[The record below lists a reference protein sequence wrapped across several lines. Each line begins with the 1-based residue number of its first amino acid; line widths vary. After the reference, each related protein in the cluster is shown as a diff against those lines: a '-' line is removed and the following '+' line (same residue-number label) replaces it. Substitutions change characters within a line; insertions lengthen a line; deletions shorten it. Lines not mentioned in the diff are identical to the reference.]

1 MQEVGQC
8 RSELRGLSMD
18 NTSHG
23 SPDAEQTNSGMRAA
37 ESHLEQR
44 SRATQRA
51 VAVPSHLETLRFK
64 VISQIAEILE
74 NQSRTQRYAMSLSE
88 LNHNVHQEIIS
99 KSLAA
104 MATLANDDSAAMIA
118 LIPTITHI
126 IETCTRLDRSLNLL
140 FQQRSEQWASSDQHI
155 QNLLIEFNQTLL
167 ELSSVLIEKDL
178 LERQSQVLERIILSH
193 EHISQ
198 WKEFVQEILA
208 DFYAIFPFNFFYIA
222 FAEENGLSLYLYYL
236 GQCSDEIRAQ
246 ARGLLS
252 QQMLQSIG
260 LPSDAALDI
269 EEFDIHCG
277 AEIQTGCNIRMISVP
292 VPDHSPNLAGL
303 LGVAYA
309 AENNLSAQEASVIRA
324 ILAVMVMVV
333 GSSKV
338 LSRTLLEL
346 EYYSVHDPL
355 TGLHNRRQFNDI
367 LRYEIGRSERHKHEF
382 SVLMLDLDDFKD
394 INDSYGHPTGDA
406 ALCAISNVL
415 LEHTRNGDLCA
426 RVGGDEFA
434 IILTETGPKGA
445 RVVADNV
452 SRALREMA
460 ITSVQGNRFHLTVSI
475 GVSSYPVDGQTIDN
489 LLEGVDVAMY
499 KAKDMGKDSVCTF
512 DAKEARVSIR
522 ETRDNAE
529 NLREALKEGRI
540 IPYYQ
545 SIVDCKTGE
554 LYAFET
560 LARLK
565 SPSGETTSA
574 AMFIETIDK
583 YGLARELDI
592 AMINNA
598 FAAKRAC
605 MDANRPE
612 ANAKIFINLSV
623 QEIQGRGILGYAEE
637 LCQKLEL
644 PPESIVFELLERE
657 AIGDMTNMRRFLT
670 NLRRKGF
677 AFALD
682 DFGTGYNSFHY
693 LRELRFEY
701 VKIDGAFVRNIM
713 TSKVDY
719 ALVHNLS
726 RLCQDI
732 DILTVAEFV
741 ENQEIWEAL
750 KDMGIN
756 YAQGYHISMPLPEMK
771 QTAKL

>member
-1 MQEVGQC
+1 MDHLSHDC
-8 RSELRGLSMD
+8 RDTGGTAPSRGKVEQRMEPLPRA
-18 NTSHG
+18 THG
-23 SPDAEQTNSGMRAA
+23 AVAEPT
-37 ESHLEQR
+37 HLE
-44 SRATQRA
+44 A
-51 VAVPSHLETLRFK
+51 LRLK
-64 VISQIAEILE
+64 IIIQIAEILE
-74 NQSRTQRYAMSLSE
+74 NQTHTQRYAIGLSE
-88 LNHNVHQEIIS
+88 LNHNMHQEIVS
-99 KSLAA
+99 KLVAA
-104 MATLANDDSAAMIA
+104 MATMATDDSAAMIA
-118 LIPTITHI
+118 MIAMIPTISQVI
-126 IETCTRLDRSLNLL
+126 DTCSRLDQSLDLL
-140 FQQRSEQWASSDQHI
+140 FKRRSRQWASNDQHI

-178 LERQSQVLERIILSH
+178 LERQSRVLERIILSH

-208 DFYAIFPFNFFYIA
+208 DFFAIFPFNFFYIA
-222 FAEENGLSLYLYYL
+222 FAEANGLSLYLYYL
-236 GQCSDEIRAQ
+236 GQCPDEVRAQ

-260 LPSDAALDI
+260 LPPDSAVDI
-269 EEFDIHCG
+269 EEFNIHCG
-277 AEIQTGCNIRMISVP
+277 AEIKTDLNIRMISVP
-292 VPDHSPNLAGL
+292 VPDHAPNLAGL

-346 EYYSVHDPL
+346 EYYAVHDPL

-367 LRYEIGRSERHKHEF
+367 LRYEIGRSERHKHAF

-394 INDSYGHPTGDA
+394 INDSYGHPTGDT
-406 ALCAISNVL
+406 ALCAIANAL

-426 RVGGDEFA
+426 RIGGDEFA
-434 IILTETGPKGA
+434 IILTETGPEGA
-445 RVVADNV
+445 RIVAENV

-460 ITSVQGNRFHLTVSI
+460 ITSAQGNRFHLTVSI
-475 GVSSYPVDGQTIDN
+475 GVSSYPIDGQTIDT
-489 LLEGVDVAMY
+489 LLEGSDAAMY
-499 KAKDMGKDSVCTF
+499 KAKDMGKDSVCVF
-512 DAKEARVSIR
+512 DATETRVSIR

-540 IPYYQ
+540 VPYYQ
-545 SIVDCKTGE
+545 SIVNCQSGE
-554 LYAFET
+554 LFAFET

-565 SPSGETTSA
+565 SPTGETISA
-574 AMFIETIDK
+574 ATFIETIDK
-583 YGLARELDI
+583 YGLARELDL
-592 AMINNA
+592 AMINNS

-637 LCQKLEL
+637 LCQALEL
-644 PPESIVFELLERE
+644 PPESIVFELLERD

-701 VKIDGAFVRNIM
+701 VKIDGAFVRNIL

-726 RLCQDI
+726 RLCQDL

-750 KDMGIN
+750 KEMSIN

-771 QTAKL
+771 QTLKKS

>member
-1 MQEVGQC
+1 MSNES
-8 RSELRGLSMD
+8 R
-18 NTSHG
+18 
-23 SPDAEQTNSGMRAA
+23 SGMDTGTGKVKRYMEQLPAA
-37 ESHLEQR
+37 AHR
-44 SRATQRA
+44 T
-51 VAVPSHLETLRFK
+51 VAEPNHLETLRFRI
-64 VISQIAEILE
+64 ISQIAEILE
-74 NQSRTQRYAMSLSE
+74 NQTRTQLYAKGSSE
-88 LNHNVHQEIIS
+88 LNRNVHQEVIS
-99 KSLAA
+99 ELKAA
-104 MATLANDDSAAMIA
+104 VATGDSATMTSAV
-118 LIPTITHI
+118 THAI
-126 IETCTRLDRSLNLL
+126 DTCTRLEHSLDLL
-140 FQQRSEQWASSDQHI
+140 FQQRSQQWMSSDQHI
-155 QNLLIEFNQTLL
+155 QDLMIEFNQTLL

-193 EHISQ
+193 EHITQ

-222 FAEENGLSLYLYYL
+222 FVEENGLSLYLYCM
-236 GQCSDEIRAQ
+236 GQYPDQVRAQ
-246 ARGLLS
+246 ARGVLS
-252 QQMLQSIG
+252 QQMLESIG
-260 LPSDAALDI
+260 LPPDAALDI
-269 EEFDIHCG
+269 EEFHIQCG
-277 AEIQTGCNIRMISVP
+277 AKIKTDLNISMISVP
-292 VPDHSPNLAGL
+292 VPDHASHLAGL
-303 LGVAYA
+303 LGVAFA
-309 AENNLSAQEASVIRA
+309 AENKLSPQEESVIRA

-346 EYYSVHDPL
+346 EYYAVHDPL
-355 TGLHNRRQFNDI
+355 TGLHNRRQFNDL

-394 INDSYGHPTGDA
+394 INDSYGHPTGDS
-406 ALCAISNVL
+406 ALCAIASIL
-415 LEHTRNGDLCA
+415 LEHTRNGDFCA

-434 IILTETGPKGA
+434 IILTETGSKGA
-445 RVVADNV
+445 QIVAENV
-452 SRALREMA
+452 GRALREMA
-460 ITSVQGNRFHLTVSI
+460 LTSTQGNRFHLTVSI
-475 GVSSYPVDGQTIDN
+475 GVSTYPVDGQTIDN

-499 KAKDMGKDSVCTF
+499 KAKDMGKDSVCAF
-512 DAKEARVSIR
+512 DVTEARVSIR

-540 IPYYQ
+540 VPYYQ
-545 SIVDCKTGE
+545 SIVNCQTGE
-554 LYAFET
+554 LYAFEA

-565 SPSGETTSA
+565 SPTGETTA
-574 AMFIETIDK
+574 AASFIETIDK
-583 YGLARELDI
+583 YGMARDLDLT
-592 AMINNA
+592 MINSA

-612 ANAKIFINLSV
+612 SKAKTFINLSV

-637 LCQKLEL
+637 LCQELQL

-701 VKIDGAFVRNIM
+701 VKIDGAFVRNILN
-713 TSKVDY
+713 SKIDY

-732 DILTVAEFV
+732 GILTVAEFV
-741 ENQEIWEAL
+741 ENQGIWEAL

-756 YAQGYHISMPLPEMK
+756 YAQGYHISMPLPEMR
-771 QTAKL
+771 QNAGALVYTNVIQIHG

>member
-1 MQEVGQC
+1 M
-8 RSELRGLSMD
+8 SNLSQP
-18 NTSHG
+18 N
-23 SPDAEQTNSGMRAA
+23 N
-37 ESHLEQR
+37 LE
-44 SRATQRA
+44 A
-51 VAVPSHLETLRFK
+51 LRFR
-64 VISQIAEILE
+64 VISQIAGILE
-74 NQSRTQRYAMSLSE
+74 NQSHTQRYAMSLSE

-99 KSLAA
+99 KLLAA
-104 MATLANDDSAAMIA
+104 MATMATDDSAAMIA
-118 LIPTITHI
+118 LIPTISHI
-126 IETCTRLDRSLNLL
+126 IDTCTRLDHSLNLL
-140 FQQRSEQWASSDQHI
+140 FQQRSKQWTSSDQHI
-155 QNLLIEFNQTLL
+155 QDLMIEFNQTLL

-208 DFYAIFPFNFFYIA
+208 DFYSIFPFSFFYIA

-236 GQCSDEIRAQ
+236 GQCSDEMREQ
-246 ARGLLS
+246 ARGILS
-252 QQMLQSIG
+252 KQMLESIG

-269 EEFDIHCG
+269 EEFSIHCG
-277 AEIQTGCNIRMISVP
+277 AEIKPDFDIRMISVP

-309 AENNLSAQEASVIRA
+309 SENILSPQETSVIRA

-346 EYYSVHDPL
+346 EYYAVHDPL

-367 LRYEIGRSERHKHEF
+367 LHYEIGRSERHKHEF

-394 INDSYGHPTGDA
+394 INDSYGHPTGDT
-406 ALCAISNVL
+406 ALCSIANVL
-415 LEHTRNGDLCA
+415 LEHTRNGDFCA
-426 RVGGDEFA
+426 RIGGDEFA

-445 RVVADNV
+445 RVVAEKV
-452 SRALREMA
+452 GSALRDMA
-460 ITSVQGNRFHLTVSI
+460 ITSAQGNRFHLTVSI
-475 GVSSYPVDGQTIDN
+475 GVSSYPIDGQTIDS

-499 KAKDMGKDSVCTF
+499 KAKNMGKNSVCAF
-512 DAKEARVSIR
+512 DATEARVSIR

-529 NLREALKEGRI
+529 NLREALKQGRI

-545 SIVDCKTGE
+545 SIVDCQTGE

-565 SPSGETTSA
+565 SPTGETTSA

-583 YGLARELDI
+583 YGLARELDL

-605 MDANRPE
+605 MDANSPE
-612 ANAKIFINLSV
+612 ADTKIFINLSV

-693 LRELRFEY
+693 LRELHFDY
-701 VKIDGAFVRNIM
+701 VKIDGAFVRNILN
-713 TSKVDY
+713 SKVDY
-719 ALVHNLS
+719 ALVRNLS
-726 RLCQDI
+726 RLCQDLG
-732 DILTVAEFV
+732 ILTVAEFV
-741 ENQEIWEAL
+741 ENQNIWEAL

-756 YAQGYHISMPLPEMK
+756 YAQGYHISMPLSEMQRTIK
-771 QTAKL
+771 

>member
-1 MQEVGQC
+1 M
-8 RSELRGLSMD
+8 
-18 NTSHG
+18 
-23 SPDAEQTNSGMRAA
+23 
-37 ESHLEQR
+37 SHL
-44 SRATQRA
+44 
-51 VAVPSHLETLRFK
+51 PLPNHLEALRFR
-64 VISQIAEILE
+64 VIGQIAEILE
-74 NQSRTQRYAMSLSE
+74 NQSRTQHYATGLSE
-88 LNHNVHQEIIS
+88 LNHEVHQENIS
-99 KSLAA
+99 KMLAA
-104 MATLANDDSAAMIA
+104 LATMSTDDSAAMIA
-118 LIPTITHI
+118 LIPTVSQI
-126 IETCTRLDRSLNLL
+126 IDSCTRLDHSLDLL
-140 FQQRSEQWASSDQHI
+140 FQQRSRQWASSDRHI
-155 QNLLIEFNQTLL
+155 QNLMIEFNQTLL

-178 LERQSQVLERIILSH
+178 LERQSQVLQRIILSH

-208 DFYAIFPFNFFYIA
+208 DFYAIFPFNLFYIA
-222 FAEENGLSLYLYYL
+222 FAEENGLSLYLYYP
-236 GQCSDEIRAQ
+236 GQYSDQIRAK

-260 LPSDAALDI
+260 LPPDAAVDI
-269 EEFDIHCG
+269 EEFNIQCG
-277 AEIQTGCNIRMISVP
+277 AKIKADLNVRMISVP
-292 VPDHSPNLAGL
+292 VPEHAPNLAGL

-346 EYYSVHDPL
+346 EYYAVHDPL
-355 TGLHNRRQFNDI
+355 TGLHNRRQFNEM
-367 LRYEIGRSERHKHEF
+367 LNYEVSRSERHQHEF

-394 INDSYGHPTGDA
+394 INDSYGHPTGDT
-406 ALCAISNVL
+406 ALCAIATVL
-415 LEHTRNGDLCA
+415 LEHTRKGDLCA
-426 RVGGDEFA
+426 RIGGDEFA

-445 RVVADNV
+445 WIVAENL
-452 SRALREMA
+452 SRALRDLA
-460 ITSVQGNRFHLTVSI
+460 ITSAQGNHFHLTVSI
-475 GVSSYPVDGQTIDN
+475 GVSSYPGDGHDIDA
-489 LLEGVDVAMY
+489 LLEGVDAAMY
-499 KAKDMGKDSVCTF
+499 RAKDMGKDSVYAF
-512 DAKEARVSIR
+512 DATEKRISIR
-522 ETRDNAE
+522 ETRDNVE

-540 IPYYQ
+540 VPYYQ
-545 SIVDCKTGE
+545 SIVNCQSGE

-565 SPSGETTSA
+565 SPTGETTSA
-574 AMFIETIDK
+574 AMFIETIEK
-583 YGLARELDI
+583 YGLARDLDL

-605 MDANRPE
+605 MDANLPE

-623 QEIQGRGILGYAEE
+623 QEIQGRGILGYAED
-637 LCQKLEL
+637 LCQELQL
-644 PPESIVFELLERE
+644 PPESIVFELLERD

-701 VKIDGAFVRNIM
+701 VKIDGAFVRNIL
-713 TSKVDY
+713 TSKIDY
-719 ALVHNLS
+719 ALVENLS
-726 RLCQDI
+726 KLCQDI

-741 ENQEIWEAL
+741 ENQEIWNAL

-756 YAQGYHISMPLPEMK
+756 YAQGYHIGMPLPEM
-771 QTAKL
+771 QLN

>member
-1 MQEVGQC
+1 M
-8 RSELRGLSMD
+8 
-18 NTSHG
+18 
-23 SPDAEQTNSGMRAA
+23 
-37 ESHLEQR
+37 SHLSQP
-44 SRATQRA
+44 T
-51 VAVPSHLETLRFK
+51 HLEALRLRI
-64 VISQIAEILE
+64 ISQIAEILE
-74 NQSRTQRYAMSLSE
+74 NQTHTQRYAIGLSE
-88 LNHNVHQEIIS
+88 LNHNMHQEIVS
-99 KSLAA
+99 KLVAA
-104 MATLANDDSAAMIA
+104 MATMATDDSAAMIA
-118 LIPTITHI
+118 MIPTISQVI
-126 IETCTRLDRSLNLL
+126 DTCSRLDQSLDLL
-140 FQQRSEQWASSDQHI
+140 FRQRSQQWASSDQHI
-155 QNLLIEFNQTLL
+155 QNLMIEFNQTLL

-178 LERQSQVLERIILSH
+178 LERQSRVLERIILSH

-222 FAEENGLSLYLYYL
+222 FAEANGLSLYLYYL
-236 GQCSDEIRAQ
+236 GHCPDEVRTQ

-260 LPSDAALDI
+260 LPPDSALDI
-269 EEFDIHCG
+269 EEFNIHCG
-277 AEIQTGCNIRMISVP
+277 AEIKTDLNIRMISVP

-346 EYYSVHDPL
+346 EYYAVHDPL

-367 LRYEIGRSERHKHEF
+367 LHYEIGRSERHKHEF

-394 INDSYGHPTGDA
+394 INDSYGHPTGDL
-406 ALCAISNVL
+406 ALCSIATVL

-426 RVGGDEFA
+426 RIGGDEFA

-445 RVVADNV
+445 RVVAENV
-452 SRALREMA
+452 GRALRELA
-460 ITSVQGNRFHLTVSI
+460 ITSAQGNRFHLTVSI
-475 GVSSYPVDGQTIDN
+475 GVSSYPADGQTIDH

-512 DAKEARVSIR
+512 DATEQRVSIR

-529 NLREALKEGRI
+529 NLREALKKGRI
-540 IPYYQ
+540 VPYYQ
-545 SIVDCKTGE
+545 SIVNCQSGE
-554 LYAFET
+554 LFAFET

-565 SPSGETTSA
+565 SPTGETTSA

-583 YGLARELDI
+583 YGLARELDL
-592 AMINNA
+592 AMINNS

-644 PPESIVFELLERE
+644 PPESIVFELLERD

-701 VKIDGAFVRNIM
+701 VKIDGAFVRNIL

-756 YAQGYHISMPLPEMK
+756 YAQGYHISMPLPEMR
-771 QTAKL
+771 QTVKRG

>member
-1 MQEVGQC
+1 MEK
-8 RSELRGLSMD
+8 LSQP
-18 NTSHG
+18 N
-23 SPDAEQTNSGMRAA
+23 
-37 ESHLEQR
+37 HLE
-44 SRATQRA
+44 A
-51 VAVPSHLETLRFK
+51 LRFRI
-64 VISQIAEILE
+64 ISQIAEILE
-74 NQSRTQRYAMSLSE
+74 NQTRTQRYAMSMSE
-88 LNHNVHQEIIS
+88 LNHNVHQEIVGNLQAAIASADLTAMSSAIS
-99 KSLAA
+99 CSIDTSARLDESLA
-104 MATLANDDSAAMIA
+104 M
-118 LIPTITHI
+118 
-126 IETCTRLDRSLNLL
+126 L
-140 FQQRSEQWASSDQHI
+140 FQQRSEQWTANDRHV
-155 QNLLIEFNQTLL
+155 QNLMMEFNQTLL
-167 ELSSVLIEKDL
+167 ELSNVLIEKDL

-198 WKEFVQEILA
+198 WKEFVQEILS

-222 FAEENGLSLYLYYL
+222 FAEENGLSLYLYYM
-236 GQCSDEIRAQ
+236 GKCSDEVRTQ
-246 ARGLLS
+246 ARGILS
-252 QQMLQSIG
+252 KQMLQSIG
-260 LPSDAALDI
+260 LPSGAPLDI
-269 EEFDIHCG
+269 EEFNISCG
-277 AEIQTGCNIRMISVP
+277 AIIKPELDISMISVP
-292 VPDHSPNLAGL
+292 VPDHTTNLAGL

-309 AENNLSAQEASVIRA
+309 SDSNLTMQETSVIRA

-346 EYYSVHDPL
+346 EYYAAHDPL
-355 TGLHNRRQFNDI
+355 TGLHNRRQFND
-367 LRYEIGRSERHKHEF
+367 LLHYEIGRSERHKHEF

-394 INDSYGHPTGDA
+394 INDSYGHPTGDT
-406 ALCAISNVL
+406 ALCSIASIL
-415 LEHTRNGDLCA
+415 LEHTRKGDLCA

-434 IILTETGPKGA
+434 IILTETGQKGA
-445 RVVADNV
+445 RIVAENLA
-452 SRALREMA
+452 RALREMS
-460 ITSVQGNRFHLTVSI
+460 ITSVQGNTFHLTVSI
-475 GVSSYPVDGQTIDN
+475 GVSSYPCDGQNIDS
-489 LLEGVDVAMY
+489 LLEGVDAAMY
-499 KAKDMGKDSVCTF
+499 KAKDIGKDSVCSF
-512 DAKEARVSIR
+512 DASEARVSIR
-522 ETRDNAE
+522 ETRDNVE

-545 SIVDCKTGE
+545 SIVNCQTGE

-565 SPSGETTSA
+565 MPTGETTSA
-574 AMFIETIDK
+574 ATFIETIDK
-583 YGLARELDI
+583 YGLARELDL

-598 FAAKRAC
+598 FTAKRTC

-612 ANAKIFINLSV
+612 SAAKIFINLSV

-637 LCQKLEL
+637 LCQELEL

-693 LRELRFEY
+693 LRELRFDY
-701 VKIDGAFVRNIM
+701 VKIDGAFVRNILN
-713 TSKVDY
+713 SKVDY

-732 DILTVAEFV
+732 EILTVAEFV
-741 ENQEIWEAL
+741 ENQEIWDAL

-756 YAQGYHISMPLPEMK
+756 FAQGYHISMPQAEMRH
-771 QTAKL
+771 TP

>member
-1 MQEVGQC
+1 M
-8 RSELRGLSMD
+8 SYLSQP
-18 NTSHG
+18 T
-23 SPDAEQTNSGMRAA
+23 
-37 ESHLEQR
+37 HLE
-44 SRATQRA
+44 A
-51 VAVPSHLETLRFK
+51 LRLRI
-64 VISQIAEILE
+64 ISQIAEILE
-74 NQSRTQRYAMSLSE
+74 NQTHTQRYAIGLSE
-88 LNHNVHQEIIS
+88 LNHNMHQEIVS
-99 KSLAA
+99 KLVAA
-104 MATLANDDSAAMIA
+104 MATMATDDSAAMIA
-118 LIPTITHI
+118 MIPTISQVI
-126 IETCTRLDRSLNLL
+126 DTCSRLDQSLDLL
-140 FQQRSEQWASSDQHI
+140 FRQRSRQWASSDQHI

-178 LERQSQVLERIILSH
+178 LERQSRVLERIILSH

-222 FAEENGLSLYLYYL
+222 FAEANGLSLYLYYL
-236 GQCSDEIRAQ
+236 GQCSDEVRAQ

-260 LPSDAALDI
+260 LPADSALDI
-269 EEFDIHCG
+269 EEFNIQCG
-277 AEIQTGCNIRMISVP
+277 AEIKTKTDLNIRMISVP

-346 EYYSVHDPL
+346 EYYAVHDPL

-367 LRYEIGRSERHKHEF
+367 LHYEIGRSERHKHEF

-394 INDSYGHPTGDA
+394 INDSYGHPTGDT
-406 ALCAISNVL
+406 ALCAIADAL

-426 RVGGDEFA
+426 RIGGDEFA
-434 IILTETGPKGA
+434 IILTETGPEGA
-445 RVVADNV
+445 RVVAENV

-460 ITSVQGNRFHLTVSI
+460 ITSSQGNRFHLTVSI
-475 GVSSYPVDGQTIDN
+475 GVISYPVDGQTIDT
-489 LLEGVDVAMY
+489 LLEGVDAAMY

-512 DAKEARVSIR
+512 DATETRVSIR

-540 IPYYQ
+540 VPYYQ
-545 SIVDCKTGE
+545 SIVNCQSGE
-554 LYAFET
+554 LFAFET

-565 SPSGETTSA
+565 SPTGETTSA

-583 YGLARELDI
+583 YGLARELDL
-592 AMINNA
+592 AMINNS

-644 PPESIVFELLERE
+644 PPESIVFELLERD

-701 VKIDGAFVRNIM
+701 VKIDGAFVRNIL

-756 YAQGYHISMPLPEMK
+756 YAQGYHIGMPLPEMK
-771 QTAKL
+771 QTLKSR

>member
-1 MQEVGQC
+1 MQGAI
-8 RSELRGLSMD
+8 
-18 NTSHG
+18 
-23 SPDAEQTNSGMRAA
+23 AETN
-37 ESHLEQR
+37 HLE
-44 SRATQRA
+44 
-51 VAVPSHLETLRFK
+51 ELRFK

-74 NQSRTQRYAMSLSE
+74 NQSHTQRYAASLSE

-99 KSLAA
+99 KLMAA
-104 MATLANDDSAAMIA
+104 MATIATDDSAAMIA
-118 LIPTITHI
+118 MIPTITHI
-126 IETCTRLDRSLNLL
+126 INTCTRLDRSLNLL
-140 FQQRSEQWASSDQHI
+140 FRQRGKQWAANEQHV
-155 QNLLIEFNQTLL
+155 QNLMFEFNQTLL
-167 ELSSVLIEKDL
+167 ELSSVLIENDL
-178 LERQSQVLERIILSH
+178 LERQSRVLERIILSH
-193 EHISQ
+193 EHIRV
-198 WKEFVQEILA
+198 K
-208 DFYAIFPFNFFYIA
+208 
-222 FAEENGLSLYLYYL
+222 
-236 GQCSDEIRAQ
+236 

-252 QQMLQSIG
+252 QQMLRSIG
-260 LPSDAALDI
+260 LPPDAALDI
-269 EEFDIHCG
+269 EEFNIHCG
-277 AEIQTGCNIRMISVP
+277 AHIKPDFDIRLISVP

-309 AENNLSAQEASVIRA
+309 SENNLSAQEASVIRS

-346 EYYSVHDPL
+346 EYYAVHDPL

-367 LRYEIGRSERHKHEF
+367 LHYEIGRSERHKHEF

-394 INDSYGHPTGDA
+394 INDSYGHPTGDT
-406 ALCAISNVL
+406 ALCSIANVL

-426 RVGGDEFA
+426 RIGGDEFA

-445 RVVADNV
+445 RVVAENV
-452 SRALREMA
+452 GRALREMA
-460 ITSVQGNRFHLTVSI
+460 ITSAQGNRFHLTVSI
-475 GVSSYPVDGQTIDN
+475 GVSSYPMDGQTIDT
-489 LLEGVDVAMY
+489 LLEGVDAAMY
-499 KAKDMGKDSVCTF
+499 KAKDMGKDGVCTF
-512 DAKEARVSIR
+512 DATEARVSIR

-545 SIVDCKTGE
+545 SIVDCQTGE
-554 LYAFET
+554 LFAFET

-565 SPSGETTSA
+565 APTGETTSA
-574 AMFIETIDK
+574 GMFIETIDK

-592 AMINNA
+592 AMINNS

-637 LCQKLEL
+637 LCQELQL
-644 PPESIVFELLERE
+644 PPESIVFELLERD

-693 LRELRFEY
+693 LRELHFEY
-701 VKIDGAFVRNIM
+701 VKIDGAFVRNILN
-713 TSKVDY
+713 SKVDY

-726 RLCQDI
+726 KLCQDLN
-732 DILTVAEFV
+732 ILTVAEFV
-741 ENQEIWEAL
+741 ENQNIWEAL

-756 YAQGYHISMPLPEMK
+756 YAQGYHIGMPQPEMRR
-771 QTAKL
+771 TSRP

>member
-1 MQEVGQC
+1 M
-8 RSELRGLSMD
+8 SNLSHDCMD
-18 NTSHG
+18 AG
-23 SPDAEQTNSGMRAA
+23 G
-37 ESHLEQR
+37 
-44 SRATQRA
+44 RA
-51 VAVPSHLETLRFK
+51 VAEPNHLEALRFRI
-64 VISQIAEILE
+64 ISQIAKILE
-74 NQSRTQRYAMSLSE
+74 NKTRRQRNAISSSE
-88 LNHNVHQEIIS
+88 LIANEHQEIILEFQTA
-99 KSLAA
+99 LA
-104 MATLANDDSAAMIA
+104 TGDSAA
-118 LIPTITHI
+118 ITLAGTQAI
-126 IETCTRLDRSLNLL
+126 DAVTRLDRSLNFLSL
-140 FQQRSEQWASSDQHI
+140 QRGEEWASSDQHI
-155 QNLLIEFNQTLL
+155 QNLVMEFNQTLA

-178 LERQSQVLERIILSH
+178 LERQSQVLQRIILSH

-222 FAEENGLSLYLYYL
+222 FAEEHGLSLYLYYL
-236 GQCSDEIRAQ
+236 GQYSDEVRAQ

-260 LPSDAALDI
+260 LPSNAVLDI
-269 EEFDIHCG
+269 EEFNIQCG
-277 AEIQTGCNIRMISVP
+277 AGIKKDLDIRMISVP
-292 VPDHSPNLAGL
+292 VPDHAPNLAGL

-309 AENNLSAQEASVIRA
+309 AENKLSSQEESVIRA

-346 EYYSVHDPL
+346 EYYAVHDPL
-355 TGLHNRRQFNDI
+355 TGLHNRRQFNEM
-367 LRYEIGRSERHKHEF
+367 LNYEIGRSERHKHEF

-394 INDSYGHPTGDA
+394 INDSYGHPTGDT
-406 ALCAISNVL
+406 ALCAIANVL

-426 RVGGDEFA
+426 RIGGDEFA

-445 RVVADNV
+445 RVVAENI
-452 SRALREMA
+452 SQKLRELA
-460 ITSVQGNRFHLTVSI
+460 LTSAQGNRFHLTVSI
-475 GVSSYPVDGQTIDN
+475 GISSYPLDCLTIDS
-489 LLEGVDVAMY
+489 LLEGVDAAMY
-499 KAKDMGKDSVCTF
+499 KAKDMGKDSVCAF
-512 DAKEARVSIR
+512 DATEARISVR
-522 ETRDNAE
+522 ENRDNAE

-540 IPYYQ
+540 VPYYQ
-545 SIVDCKTGE
+545 SIVNCQSGE

-565 SPSGETTSA
+565 SPTGETTSA

-583 YGLARELDI
+583 YGLARELDL
-592 AMINNA
+592 AMINNS

-605 MDANRPE
+605 MDANRSE

-637 LCQKLEL
+637 LCQELQL
-644 PPESIVFELLERE
+644 PPECIVFELLERE

-693 LRELRFEY
+693 LRELRFDY
-701 VKIDGAFVRNIM
+701 VKIDGAFVRNIL

-726 RLCQDI
+726 KLCQDI

-756 YAQGYHISMPLPEMK
+756 YAQGYHIGMPLPEM
-771 QTAKL
+771 QRTLNHE

>member
-1 MQEVGQC
+1 MGQ
-8 RSELRGLSMD
+8 LSHDCMD
-18 NTSHG
+18 AG
-23 SPDAEQTNSGMRAA
+23 G
-37 ESHLEQR
+37 
-44 SRATQRA
+44 RATHGA
-51 VAVPSHLETLRFK
+51 VAEPSHLEALRLS
-64 VISQIAEILE
+64 IITQIAEILE
-74 NQSRTQRYAMSLSE
+74 NQTRTQRSATDISQ

-99 KSLAA
+99 KLMTAMSA
-104 MATLANDDSAAMIA
+104 MAADDSNAMIA
-118 LIPTITHI
+118 MIPTITHI
-126 IETCTRLDRSLNLL
+126 INTCTRLDRSLDLL
-140 FQQRSEQWASSDQHI
+140 FQQRSEQWTANDRHI
-155 QNLLIEFNQTLL
+155 KNLLIEFNQTLL

-208 DFYAIFPFNFFYIA
+208 DFYTIFPFSFFYIA
-222 FAEENGLSLYLYYL
+222 FAEEHGLSLYLYYL
-236 GQCSDEIRAQ
+236 GDCPDEARTQ

-252 QQMLQSIG
+252 KQMLESIG
-260 LPSDAALDI
+260 LPPDAPLDI
-269 EEFDIHCG
+269 EEFHINCG
-277 AEIQTGCNIRMISVP
+277 AAIKPNFDIKMISVP
-292 VPDHSPNLAGL
+292 VPDHSTNLAGL

-309 AENNLSAQEASVIRA
+309 AENSLSAQEASVIRA

-346 EYYSVHDPL
+346 EYYAVHDPL

-367 LRYEIGRSERHKHEF
+367 LNYEIGRSERHQHEF
-382 SVLMLDLDDFKD
+382 SLLMLDLDDFKD
-394 INDSYGHPTGDA
+394 INDSYGHPAGDT
-406 ALCAISNVL
+406 ALCSIANVL

-426 RVGGDEFA
+426 RIGGDEFA

-445 RVVADNV
+445 RVVAEKIGK
-452 SRALREMA
+452 ALRELA
-460 ITSVQGNRFHLTVSI
+460 ITSAQGNRFHLTVSI
-475 GVSSYPVDGQTIDN
+475 GVSSYPVDGLTIDT
-489 LLEGVDVAMY
+489 LLEGVDAAMY
-499 KAKDMGKDSVCTF
+499 KAKDMGKDMGKDSVFAF
-512 DAKEARVSIR
+512 DATEERISIR

-529 NLREALKEGRI
+529 SLREALKEGRI

-545 SIVDCKTGE
+545 SIVNCQTGE

-560 LARLK
+560 LARHK
-565 SPSGETTSA
+565 SPTGETTSA

-583 YGLARELDI
+583 YGMARDLDL
-592 AMINNA
+592 AMINNS
-598 FAAKRAC
+598 FAAKRAA

-612 ANAKIFINLSV
+612 ANAKVFINLSV

-637 LCQKLEL
+637 LCQQLEL
-644 PPESIVFELLERE
+644 PPESIVFELLERD
-657 AIGDMTNMRRFLT
+657 AIGDMANMRRFLT

-701 VKIDGAFVRNIM
+701 VKIDGAFVRNILS
-713 TSKVDY
+713 SKVDY

-750 KDMGIN
+750 KSMGIN
-756 YAQGYHISMPLPEMK
+756 YAQGYHIGMPLPEMQLPLK
-771 QTAKL
+771 K

>member
-1 MQEVGQC
+1 MSDLSQSSQLEI
-8 RSELRGLSMD
+8 LRL
-18 NTSHG
+18 
-23 SPDAEQTNSGMRAA
+23 
-37 ESHLEQR
+37 
-44 SRATQRA
+44 
-51 VAVPSHLETLRFK
+51 K
-64 VISQIAEILE
+64 VVTQIAEILE
-74 NQSRTQRYAMSLSE
+74 NQTRIQYSATGISE
-88 LNHNVHQEIIS
+88 LNHNVHQEMVS
-99 KSLAA
+99 ELMAA
-104 MATLANDDSAAMIA
+104 LSIMAADDSNAMIA
-118 LIPTITHI
+118 MIPTITHI
-126 IETCTRLDRSLNLL
+126 INTCTRLDRSLDLL
-140 FQQRSEQWASSDQHI
+140 FQQRSGQWAVNNQHVKD
-155 QNLLIEFNQTLL
+155 LMIEFNETLH

-208 DFYAIFPFNFFYIA
+208 DFYDIFPFNFFYIA

-236 GQCSDEIRAQ
+236 GDYSDDVRVK

-252 QQMLQSIG
+252 KQMLESIG
-260 LPSDAALDI
+260 LPLNAALDI
-269 EEFDIHCG
+269 EEFNINCG
-277 AEIQTGCNIRMISVP
+277 AKIKADLDINMISVP
-292 VPDHSPNLAGL
+292 VPDHAINLAGL
-303 LGVAYA
+303 LGVAFA
-309 AENNLSAQEASVIRA
+309 AENKLSAQESSVIRA

-346 EYYSVHDPL
+346 EYYAAHDPL

-367 LRYEIGRSERHKHEF
+367 LHYEIGRSERHQHEF
-382 SVLMLDLDDFKD
+382 SILLLDLDDFKD
-394 INDSYGHPTGDA
+394 INDSYGHPTGDTT
-406 ALCAISNVL
+406 LCSIATVL
-415 LEHTRNGDLCA
+415 LDHTRTGDLCA
-426 RVGGDEFA
+426 RIGGDEFA
-434 IILTETGPKGA
+434 IILTETGSKGA
-445 RVVADNV
+445 KVVAENV
-452 SRALREMA
+452 GRALREMT
-460 ITSVQGNRFHLTVSI
+460 ITSMQGNSFHLTVSI
-475 GVSSYPVDGQTIDN
+475 GVSTYPVDGLTIDT
-489 LLEGVDVAMY
+489 LLEGVDSAMY
-499 KAKDMGKDSVCTF
+499 KAKNIGKDSVCTF
-512 DAKEARVSIR
+512 DATQARVSIR

-529 NLREALKEGRI
+529 NLRTALKEERI

-545 SIVDCKTGE
+545 SIINCQTGE
-554 LYAFET
+554 LHAFEA

-565 SPSGETTSA
+565 SPTGEIISA
-574 AMFIETIDK
+574 ASFIETIDK

-592 AMINNA
+592 AMISKS

-605 MDANRPE
+605 MDGKQPE
-612 ANAKIFINLSV
+612 ANAKVFINLSV

-637 LCQKLEL
+637 LCQQLEL
-644 PPESIVFELLERE
+644 PPENIVFELLERE

-693 LRELRFEY
+693 LRELRFDY
-701 VKIDGAFVRNIM
+701 VKIDGAFVRNILS
-713 TSKVDY
+713 SKVDY

-756 YAQGYHISMPLPEMK
+756 YAQGYHISMPLPDMK
-771 QTAKL
+771 YISKNSH

>member
-1 MQEVGQC
+1 MSQ
-8 RSELRGLSMD
+8 LS
-18 NTSHG
+18 
-23 SPDAEQTNSGMRAA
+23 Q
-37 ESHLEQR
+37 
-44 SRATQRA
+44 
-51 VAVPSHLETLRFK
+51 PSHLEALRLS
-64 VISQIAEILE
+64 IITQIAEILE
-74 NQSRTQRYAMSLSE
+74 NQIRTQRSATDISE

-99 KSLAA
+99 KLMSAMSA
-104 MATLANDDSAAMIA
+104 MAADDSNAMIA
-118 LIPTITHI
+118 MIPTITHI
-126 IETCTRLDRSLNLL
+126 INTCTRLDRSLDLL
-140 FQQRSEQWASSDQHI
+140 FQQRSEQWTANDRHI
-155 QNLLIEFNQTLL
+155 KNLLIEFNQTLL

-208 DFYAIFPFNFFYIA
+208 DFYTIFPFNFFYIA
-222 FAEENGLSLYLYYL
+222 FAEEHGLSLYLYYL
-236 GQCSDEIRAQ
+236 GDCPDEARIQ

-252 QQMLQSIG
+252 KQMLESIG
-260 LPSDAALDI
+260 LPPDAPLDI
-269 EEFDIHCG
+269 EEFHINCG
-277 AEIQTGCNIRMISVP
+277 AVIKPNFDIKMISVP
-292 VPDHSPNLAGL
+292 VPDHSTNLAGL

-309 AENNLSAQEASVIRA
+309 AENSLSAQEASVIRA

-346 EYYSVHDPL
+346 EYYAVHDPL

-367 LRYEIGRSERHKHEF
+367 LNYEIGRSERHQHEF
-382 SVLMLDLDDFKD
+382 SLLMLDLDDFKD
-394 INDSYGHPTGDA
+394 INDSYGHPTGDT
-406 ALCAISNVL
+406 ALCSIANVL

-426 RVGGDEFA
+426 RIGGDEFA

-445 RVVADNV
+445 RVVAEKIGK
-452 SRALREMA
+452 ALRELA
-460 ITSVQGNRFHLTVSI
+460 ITAAQGNRFHLTVSI
-475 GVSSYPVDGQTIDN
+475 GVSSYPVDGLTIDT
-489 LLEGVDVAMY
+489 LLEGVDAAMY
-499 KAKDMGKDSVCTF
+499 KAKDMGKDSVFAF
-512 DAKEARVSIR
+512 DATQTRISIR

-529 NLREALKEGRI
+529 SLREALKEGRI

-545 SIVDCKTGE
+545 SIVNCQTGE

-565 SPSGETTSA
+565 SPTGETTSA

-583 YGLARELDI
+583 YGLARDLDL
-592 AMINNA
+592 AMINNS
-598 FAAKRAC
+598 FAAKRAA

-612 ANAKIFINLSV
+612 ANAKVFINLSV

-637 LCQKLEL
+637 LCQQLEL
-644 PPESIVFELLERE
+644 PPESIVFELLERD
-657 AIGDMTNMRRFLT
+657 AIGDMANMRRFLT

-701 VKIDGAFVRNIM
+701 VKIDGAFVRNILS
-713 TSKVDY
+713 SKVDY

-756 YAQGYHISMPLPEMK
+756 YAQGYHIGMPLPEMQLPLK
-771 QTAKL
+771 KSMK